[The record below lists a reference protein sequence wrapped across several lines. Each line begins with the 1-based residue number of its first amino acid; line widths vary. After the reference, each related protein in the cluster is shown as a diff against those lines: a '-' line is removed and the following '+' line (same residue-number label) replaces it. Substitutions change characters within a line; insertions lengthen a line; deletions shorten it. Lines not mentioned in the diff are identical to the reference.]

1 VGLLDQLRFLLQ
13 QHGMHGTTIL
23 HVEQELI
30 RWGGGTEHYLP
41 RIPPEIKNQRRSLIQ
56 AGVAPRTARN
66 KVPR

>member
-1 VGLLDQLRFLLQ
+1 VGLLDQLRYLLQ
-13 QHGMHGTTIL
+13 VQGMHGTSIL
-23 HVEQELI
+23 QVERELI

-41 RIPPEIKNQRRSLIQ
+41 RIPPEIKNQRRTLIQ